1 MGVALVL
8 LLAAVGC
15 ADESE
20 QGPAGKLVEAATR
33 GDAAAVSGLLARG
46 ADVNERDGEG
56 RTAVTAAVYA
66 GSAETVRLLVAAGA
80 DVDIRDETRS
90 NAFLALGETGNVS
103 VLEEVLPGEPDATLT
118 NRFGGTALIP
128 AAERGHV
135 AMVQALLERTDV
147 DVDHV
152 NDLGWTALLEAVVLG
167 SGGAEHQEIVRLLIG
182 AGADRSIGDTEGVT
196 ALEHA
201 RAKGYTAIASILD

>member
-1 MGVALVL
+1 MVVVA
-8 LLAAVGC
+8 C

-20 QGPAGKLVEAATR
+20 QVPAGKLVEAAAR
-33 GDAAAVSGLLARG
+33 GNAAAVSALLARG
-46 ADVNERDGEG
+46 ADVDERDDGG
-56 RTAVTAAVYA
+56 RTAVTAAAYA
-66 GSAETVRLLVAAGA
+66 GSAATVRLLVGAGA
-80 DVDIRDETRS
+80 DVDILDGTRS
-90 NAFLALGETGNVS
+90 NAFLALGETGDVS
-103 VLEEVLPGEPDATLT
+103 VLEEVLPGEPDVTLT

-135 AMVQALLERTDV
+135 SMVRALLEKTDV

-167 SGGAEHQEIVRLLIG
+167 SGGPEHQEIVRLLIE
-182 AGADRSIGDTEGVT
+182 AGADRSIADNAGVT

-201 RAKGYTAIASILD
+201 RANGYTAIAAILD